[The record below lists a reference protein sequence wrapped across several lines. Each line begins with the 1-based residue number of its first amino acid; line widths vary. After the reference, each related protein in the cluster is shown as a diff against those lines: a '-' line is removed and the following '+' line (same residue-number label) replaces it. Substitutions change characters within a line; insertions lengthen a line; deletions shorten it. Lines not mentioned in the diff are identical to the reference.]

1 MGRNSAGETARMGSG
16 EEWMM
21 DITQALG
28 GLGGSVKG
36 QMMGRVQTLK
46 GGLGG
51 SVKGQMMGRVQT
63 LKGLGGRGV
72 LGCAAHCAC
81 LRL

>member
-1 MGRNSAGETARMGSG
+1 MGRDSAGETARMGSG

-36 QMMGRVQTLK
+36 QMMGRVQTLE
-46 GGLGG
+46 
-51 SVKGQMMGRVQT
+51 
-63 LKGLGGRGV
+63 GLGGRGV